1 MVIRALCS
9 VRELYG
15 SSALLWA
22 VRTFVLENSMTIRA
36 LCSVRELY
44 CSECL
49 VVGSKSICVRELYGN
64 KSLVF
69 NKKTV
74 W

>member
-1 MVIRALCS
+1 MVVRVFLWAVRAFVLENCMAIRALCS

-15 SSALLWA
+15 
-22 VRTFVLENSMTIRA
+22 
-36 LCSVRELY
+36 
-44 CSECL
+44 SECL
-49 VVGSKSICVRELYGN
+49 VVGSKSICVREQYGN

-69 NKKTV
+69 SKRTI